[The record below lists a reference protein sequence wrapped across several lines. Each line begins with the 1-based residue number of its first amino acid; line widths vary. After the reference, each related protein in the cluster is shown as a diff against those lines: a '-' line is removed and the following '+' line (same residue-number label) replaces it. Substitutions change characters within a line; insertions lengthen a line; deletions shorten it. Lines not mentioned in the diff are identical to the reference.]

1 MLAISSW
8 GRPTFSRWATMQHLV
23 CSTHPNTSRKE
34 SWEHGWGLQN
44 MYRRSWVMFATNF
57 LHLALKILTFQCLK
71 KPRACLHVV
80 SEVFI
85 WFCKCLM
92 KPLLAAAFF
101 LLRQPFGR
109 ETKLQSIALSM
120 HFFVHVLIISDTDHN
135 LQKAGGSSGFQC
147 FSLIFFKWPS
157 IFYITEFSTA
167 SITVQST
174 HFPAKS
180 ILRCEVPAGLWGCF
194 CSSPQSVWGILC
206 FKSSSFSKPFKWCQ
220 STTVFLVWTKKG
232 LGVCVWRDMR

>member
-23 CSTHPNTSRKE
+23 CSTHPNTSRKG

-85 WFCKCLM
+85 CFCKCLM

-120 HFFVHVLIISDTDHN
+120 HFLSTSLLYLILSIICKK
-135 LQKAGGSSGFQC
+135 LEALLV
-147 FSLIFFKWPS
+147 FS
-157 IFYITEFSTA
+157 
-167 SITVQST
+167 V
-174 HFPAKS
+174 FP
-180 ILRCEVPAGLWGCF
+180 
-194 CSSPQSVWGILC
+194 
-206 FKSSSFSKPFKWCQ
+206 
-220 STTVFLVWTKKG
+220 
-232 LGVCVWRDMR
+232 